1 MQMVYVGDF
10 RNGYAEKDEDYELF
24 NVNSIPSYGIDPSER
39 CFDLNS
45 HNGSYFAFFAQGLI
59 LDTSKIELM

>member
-10 RNGYAEKDEDYELF
+10 RNGYAEKDEDCKLF